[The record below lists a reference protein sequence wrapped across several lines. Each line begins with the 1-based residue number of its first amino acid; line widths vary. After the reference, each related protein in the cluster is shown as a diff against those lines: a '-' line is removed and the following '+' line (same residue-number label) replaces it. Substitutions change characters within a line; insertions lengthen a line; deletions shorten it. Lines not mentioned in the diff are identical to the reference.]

1 MSGRVPDDKDHLTN
15 GHLESRLG
23 ELPPGVRRG
32 VRRLSRAEIC
42 ELGDVVKRAIRRAEE
57 SGRIVGSIDREATDA

>member
-1 MSGRVPDDKDHLTN
+1 
-15 GHLESRLG
+15 
-23 ELPPGVRRG
+23 VRRG